1 MNHADGSGYR
11 PDMGFLARILRLA
24 VTAVVLLIVAG
35 IVLHLLHANG
45 SNGIV
50 STIYDADNWLV
61 SPFANV
67 FHPKDADVAV
77 AVNWGL
83 AALVY
88 AIAGFLLASLLLRL
102 GVAGRGGWLRRR
114 RGVTTA

>member
-1 MNHADGSGYR
+1 MAL
-11 PDMGFLARILRLA
+11 LARILRLV
-24 VTAVVLLIVAG
+24 VTAVVLVIVAG

-50 STIYDADNWLV
+50 SAVYDADNWLT
-61 SPFANV
+61 SPFANI
-67 FHPKDADVAV
+67 FHPKDPDVAV

-88 AIAGFLLASLLLRL
+88 AIVGFLVASLLLRL
-102 GVAGRGGWLRRR
+102 GVATRGAWARRR